1 MELIRGSTIAYRRA
15 LDIALLCLRDIWL
28 TNLFIRMAPKI
39 LHPDVDN
46 TRCLTVR
53 EISSV
58 YLIGVSAFQAP
69 YPSIDHIH
77 RGYFSFTKPSQSH
90 ASALPKLR

>member
-28 TNLFIRMAPKI
+28 TNLFTRMAPKI
-39 LHPDVDN
+39 LHPDVEN
-46 TRCLTVR
+46 IQRGLRGILCLSYENVPC
-53 EISSV
+53 
-58 YLIGVSAFQAP
+58 QAP